1 MSLARKAVSG
11 SIFLSISSI
20 ILIVI
25 GFLGNIALARLLAP
39 EIFGIVSLAAFL
51 FDFVQRPRLFGLNL
65 ALIHRKDAGEN
76 TISTHFI
83 LQISFT
89 VSVIVLSFLVS
100 PLLLLKYDKNV
111 VFAFMALAA
120 FALFDNEGL
129 NSTQYTLMEKEL
141 RYKAVSIVNLIS
153 LTVAFLIAIVFA
165 HFRFGIVS
173 LILFRGLQNL
183 IPCISYW
190 IINPWRFRFSK
201 LKFDKEIAKWFVRQ
215 KGVFIWIIGVM
226 GFLLLTFNDFL
237 IGTFAGITLLGFYS
251 MAFNIARMPLGPLTN
266 IIQVAFPMYS
276 KIQDDGEKLSN
287 AFDIV
292 TGFLIRTGFLIAL
305 LLFTCAREAV
315 LVLMGPKWE
324 GSILLIQLLVL
335 YSFGRPLYDA
345 IGSIFMAL
353 GKVKEYS
360 RVSIVQGVLMLV
372 VAPVVVYFF
381 KAEGAA
387 IFVSLIVV
395 VGVVLLQIVL
405 RREFYI
411 NFKKIYLNPSI
422 STLPGFLAYLFFE
435 LFGYRLELSNVL
447 VLIIKIVLFGGI
459 YLLTLYLLEGKD
471 LLNKFRMLKSLY
483 LKKPVV
489 DEKY

>member
-1 MSLARKAVSG
+1 MSLARRAVSG

-25 GFLGNIALARLLAP
+25 GFIGNIALARLLAP
-39 EIFGIVSLAAFL
+39 EIFGIVSLAAFF
-51 FDFVQRPRLFGLNL
+51 FDFVQRPRLFGFNL
-65 ALIHRKDAGEN
+65 ALIHRKDVDET

-89 VSVIVLSFLVS
+89 VSIIVLSLLIS

-111 VFAFMALAA
+111 VFTFMAIAA

-153 LTVAFLIAIVFA
+153 LTVAFVIAILFA
-165 HFRFGIVS
+165 YFGFGIVS

-183 IPCISYW
+183 IPCLSYW

-251 MAFNIARMPLGPLTN
+251 MAFNIARMPLGPISN

-276 KIQDDGEKLSN
+276 KIQDDKEKISN
-287 AFDIV
+287 AFDFV
-292 TGFLIRTGFLIAL
+292 TGFLIRIGFLISL

-315 LVLMGPKWE
+315 LVLMGSKWE

-335 YSFGRPLYDA
+335 YSFGRPLNDA

-353 GKVKEYS
+353 GRVKEYS
-360 RVSIVQGVLMLV
+360 RVSIIQGMLMLV
-372 VAPVVVYFF
+372 VAPAIVYFF
-381 KAEGAA
+381 KAKGAA
-387 IFVSLIVV
+387 IFVGLVV
-395 VGVVLLQIVL
+395 VIGVILLQIIL
-405 RREFYI
+405 RHEFYI
-411 NFKKIYLNPSI
+411 NFKKIYLNPFISI
-422 STLPGFLAYLFFE
+422 LFGFLAYLIFE
-435 LFGYRLELSNVL
+435 LFGYRLGMSNVM

-459 YLLTLYLLEGKD
+459 YLLTLYLLESKD
-471 LLNKFRMLKSLY
+471 LINKFRMLKSLY
-483 LKKPVV
+483 SEKPVV